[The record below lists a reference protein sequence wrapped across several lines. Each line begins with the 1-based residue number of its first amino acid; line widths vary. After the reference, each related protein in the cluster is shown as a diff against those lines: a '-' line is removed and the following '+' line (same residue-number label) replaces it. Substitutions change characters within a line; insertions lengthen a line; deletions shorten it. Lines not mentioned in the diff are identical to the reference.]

1 MTTRLPSIYLWN
13 TCCRFCLVRRHKPRR
28 PQLWSRVSRQVSRES
43 RWMNRIG
50 RRYRMSQ
57 SNTSVGIENGSNTN
71 AKNVRDTSRRGYIQE
86 EKDDNERTTTPQ
98 RRLSNTRDNNDNKS
112 CKDLSMEYLLS
123 FMSGVSPQAKAATV
137 MEARTYASFPRL

>member
-1 MTTRLPSIYLWN
+1 
-13 TCCRFCLVRRHKPRR
+13 
-28 PQLWSRVSRQVSRES
+28 
-43 RWMNRIG
+43 
-50 RRYRMSQ
+50 MSQ